1 MPFGVTRPGRLQ
13 LDPEGKARL
22 KKRVNGIKVVIERQ
36 DVCRFSAPKKQQ
48 QPTERDLTAAKI
60 LLFLEENSSI
70 GEADARKYLEFG
82 NDLVRLLHQTIL
94 TELHSHGLLRSVFD
108 T

>member
-22 KKRVNGIKVVIERQ
+22 KKRVN
-36 DVCRFSAPKKQQ
+36 APKKQQ
-48 QPTERDLTAAKI
+48 QPTERDLTAAKV
-60 LLFLEENSSI
+60 LSFLEENSSI
-70 GEADARKYLEFG
+70 GEADTRNYLEFG
-82 NDLVRLLHQTIL
+82 NELVRLLHQTIL
-94 TELHSHGLLRSVFD
+94 TELHSQGLLRSVFD